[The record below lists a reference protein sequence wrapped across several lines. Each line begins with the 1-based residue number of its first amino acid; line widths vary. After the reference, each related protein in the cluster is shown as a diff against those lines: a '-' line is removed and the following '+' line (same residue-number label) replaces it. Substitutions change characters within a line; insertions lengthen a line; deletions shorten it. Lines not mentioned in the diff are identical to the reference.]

1 MPPGHPGAGLVVC
14 RRPILERKKK
24 ERNMLNNNSPYIF
37 PLLLA
42 ALVSLIIAF
51 YTWRRR
57 TAPGAL
63 AFGVVTLAMTE
74 WSLAN
79 AFQWAS
85 AGQEAQ
91 LFWAR
96 TRFLG
101 AELVVAAFLVFA
113 LQYAGRQEWF
123 NRRTAL
129 LLLIVPV
136 PILLLLWTNDSH
148 HLFWSTV
155 NFDDS
160 GSFNMLSFTFGP
172 VFWVHTAYDY
182 LLLTLGVLTLTQ
194 VFLRSPWLYRRQV
207 AALLIGTLLPWVANM
222 IYIFG
227 LSPIPELDLTP
238 FGFTV
243 GGLVMAWGF
252 FRFGLF
258 EIVPA
263 ARQAVIEEMYDAI
276 VVLDEQD
283 HVVDVNPAAER
294 IIGHKATEVVGLT
307 GAEMLRRWSHLVEKY
322 RHVAELASEEIVVDR
337 EDGQRHYNLRIS
349 PLIRK
354 GRRTGRLIML
364 QDITDQRKAEK
375 ELRHSQ
381 EKTLT
386 ILENLEDAYF
396 EADLAG
402 NLTYVNEAFAV
413 GIGYSR
419 DEILGRN
426 YRHFTDPG
434 QVRTIFE
441 VFNTVYR
448 TGQPNIAMEY
458 ALLRRDGSKGIGEAS
473 VSLVRNEGGEPVGF
487 RGIIRDVTDRRRAE
501 EAIRQARE
509 AAERELEIGRRIQ
522 AGFLPDVLPE
532 VAGWE
537 IGYFFQ
543 SARVVAGDFYDAF
556 TLSRGKRV
564 ALVMADVCDKG
575 VGAALFMALF
585 RSLIRAFAF
594 QHYSTSLLDLITNDD
609 SLAAL
614 GRAGKKRTAL
624 PTTGT
629 TALKEAIA
637 LTNNYIAQH
646 HGHTNMFATLFF
658 GVLDPGSG
666 ALTYINGG
674 HEPPLIIGR
683 NGVKARLEPTGPAVG
698 MLPDMEYE
706 MQETILEPGDTLLAF
721 TDGVT
726 EARNVRGAFFSEEQL
741 LAIAAGQH
749 DSVAGLLDQISSQL
763 HGHMAGTEQSD
774 DIAMLAIRRTSDTPT
789 PSPRPERKIANLL
802 EQL

>member
-263 ARQAVIEEMYDAI
+263 ARQAVIE
-276 VVLDEQD
+276 
-283 HVVDVNPAAER
+283 
-294 IIGHKATEVVGLT
+294 
-307 GAEMLRRWSHLVEKY
+307 
-322 RHVAELASEEIVVDR
+322 
-337 EDGQRHYNLRIS
+337 
-349 PLIRK
+349 
-354 GRRTGRLIML
+354 
-364 QDITDQRKAEK
+364 
-375 ELRHSQ
+375 
-381 EKTLT
+381 
-386 ILENLEDAYF
+386 
-396 EADLAG
+396 
-402 NLTYVNEAFAV
+402 
-413 GIGYSR
+413 
-419 DEILGRN
+419 
-426 YRHFTDPG
+426 
-434 QVRTIFE
+434 
-441 VFNTVYR
+441 
-448 TGQPNIAMEY
+448 
-458 ALLRRDGSKGIGEAS
+458 
-473 VSLVRNEGGEPVGF
+473 
-487 RGIIRDVTDRRRAE
+487 
-501 EAIRQARE
+501 
-509 AAERELEIGRRIQ
+509 
-522 AGFLPDVLPE
+522 
-532 VAGWE
+532 
-537 IGYFFQ
+537 
-543 SARVVAGDFYDAF
+543 
-556 TLSRGKRV
+556 
-564 ALVMADVCDKG
+564 
-575 VGAALFMALF
+575 
-585 RSLIRAFAF
+585 
-594 QHYSTSLLDLITNDD
+594 
-609 SLAAL
+609 
-614 GRAGKKRTAL
+614 
-624 PTTGT
+624 
-629 TALKEAIA
+629 
-637 LTNNYIAQH
+637 
-646 HGHTNMFATLFF
+646 
-658 GVLDPGSG
+658 
-666 ALTYINGG
+666 
-674 HEPPLIIGR
+674 
-683 NGVKARLEPTGPAVG
+683 
-698 MLPDMEYE
+698 DM
-706 MQETILEPGDTLLAF
+706 
-721 TDGVT
+721 
-726 EARNVRGAFFSEEQL
+726 
-741 LAIAAGQH
+741 
-749 DSVAGLLDQISSQL
+749 
-763 HGHMAGTEQSD
+763 
-774 DIAMLAIRRTSDTPT
+774 
-789 PSPRPERKIANLL
+789 
-802 EQL
+802 